1 LRRHRPRVKVCAL
14 HRGTLVRSFLCSAK
28 FRTLKCP
35 DSYRET
41 QPKMPKEQ
49 KAGKNILCKM
59 IEPGK
64 TYGERKSSPL
74 GAGGIIVTN
83 LHVKLQGQT
92 LLDGISFSLLA
103 NHHLA
108 IVGASGSGKTTLA
121 KALCSKVF
129 HQGTVEFTIKP
140 VINFIEQHYHFK
152 TRSNTQDFY
161 YQQRYNSTDNTD
173 ALTVEEELQLI
184 SKDEIKISSLL
195 SELQLE
201 HRKQSPLLHL
211 SGGEHKRFQLIKA
224 LLAASDILILDE
236 PFVGLDIASRKKL
249 NNILSNVAAS
259 GTQIICIADA
269 NEIPACITDIAYLE
283 EGKLKLFTTKEA
295 FRLSANSL
303 FATYQPVYSFPAF
316 TNKEEKQFANAV
328 RMEHVSVSYGEK
340 KVLDNINWTVK
351 QDERWLLK
359 GHNGAGKSTLLSLIY
374 GDNPQAYAN
383 SIYLF
388 DKKRGSGESIWDI
401 KKNIGYVSPELQWY
415 FDNSTTVHDAAA
427 SGFFDTIGLFRKLT
441 TEQHKIIEQ
450 WLDLLRLSH
459 VTQKPLSTISAGEQ
473 RLTLLLRALVKD
485 PPLLLLDEPC
495 QGLDEKQ
502 TQYFVQLV
510 DDLCIQ
516 LNKTLIYI
524 SHYDNEIP
532 SCIDKVIELKE
543 GKQNIYSL
551 NRQTAI
557 AV

>member
-1 LRRHRPRVKVCAL
+1 MI
-14 HRGTLVRSFLCSAK
+14 GTDAK
-28 FRTLKCP
+28 
-35 DSYRET
+35 YNHY
-41 QPKMPKEQ
+41 Q
-49 KAGKNILCKM
+49 N
-59 IEPGK
+59 
-64 TYGERKSSPL
+64 SPL
-74 GAGGIIVTN
+74 GDGGIIVTN
-83 LHVKLQGQT
+83 LSVKLQGNT
-92 LLDGISFSLLA
+92 LLDGISFSLQL
-103 NHHLA
+103 NQHLA

-121 KALCSKVF
+121 KALCGKVF
-129 HQGTVEFTIKP
+129 HQGTVEFSGKLT
-140 VINFIEQHYHFK
+140 INFVEQHYHFK

-161 YQQRYNSTDNTD
+161 YQQRYNSFDNND
-173 ALTVEEELQLI
+173 ALTVEEELQLV
-184 SKDEIKISSLL
+184 STDETKIDSLL
-195 SELQLE
+195 SELQLD

-211 SGGEHKRFQLIKA
+211 SSGEHKRFQLIKA
-224 LLAASDILILDE
+224 LLSHADILILDE
-236 PFVGLDIASRKKL
+236 PFVGLDITSRKKL
-249 NNILSNVAAS
+249 NNILSTVAVS
-259 GTQIICIADA
+259 GTQIICITDA
-269 NEIPACITDIAYLE
+269 NEIPHCITDIAYLE
-283 EGKLKLFTTKEA
+283 QGRLKQFTTKEI
-295 FRLSANSL
+295 FELSKQNL
-303 FATYQPVYSFPAF
+303 FAEYQPVYSFPAV
-316 TNKEEKQFANAV
+316 THKEEKQFSNAV
-328 RMEHVSVSYGEK
+328 RMKNVSITYGEK
-340 KVLDNINWTVK
+340 KVLSNINWTVK
-351 QDERWLLK
+351 QSERWLLR

-388 DKKRGSGESIWDI
+388 DNRRGSGESIWDI

-415 FDNSTTVHDAAA
+415 FDTNTTVYHAIG
-427 SGFFDTIGLFRKLT
+427 SGFYDTIGLFRKLT
-441 TEQHKIIEQ
+441 PEQHNIIEQ

-459 VTQKPLSTISAGEQ
+459 VTHKPLSTISASEQ

-502 TQYFVQLV
+502 TLHFVQLI

-551 NRQTAI
+551 NNKTAI